1 MPPHEQTAAD
11 GNTESHNVVTAQPLR
26 DLPILKFPLLW
37 KPKTSTWRIHQKIGY
52 GYFLAIGIGFFGSLI
67 GMLVADYFQGQGV
80 EQLADAHVQSKL
92 LGDFKD
98 AAVTTQLQS
107 SRIACV
113 IQDSKQ
119 LEIEK
124 LRFRDSVARAKNLR
138 EQIKRY
144 IESNPA
150 WLATD
155 PRTLQALLD
164 AYTTS
169 LDSYAQATESRLQQL
184 DRLSL
189 TPEKIESVQQ
199 QLQWIVVGGEAKSLD
214 RHYAQ
219 LSKIMEIAHHQERQG
234 EVALEDAQGVEKLII
249 VLSMLTSVAI
259 AGIVSLRTSR
269 AIAQP
274 VVTVTQVAQQVA
286 KDSDFDLRVPVMT
299 KDEIGSLAT
308 SLNSLIERVSE
319 RTQELQQAKEVAE
332 AANLSKSQFLANMS
346 HELRTPLNAI
356 IGLSQLLHQDAQDL
370 GLDEQDFI
378 NDLQSINS
386 AGQHLLELINHI
398 LDLSKIEAGKMA
410 IYPETF
416 DLKELI
422 DHVAITVK
430 PLMAKN
436 ENLLE
441 VHCQESLGTLYAD
454 QTKLRQVLFNLLS
467 NAAKFTTHGRVTIT
481 VTREQVDKGEW
492 VYFRVCDTGI
502 GISEEQQHRLFQAFT
517 QGDASTTR
525 KYGGTGLGLA
535 ISRHF
540 CQMMGGEIGVASQVG
555 QGSTFTVRLP
565 GGVVN

>member
-1 MPPHEQTAAD
+1 
-11 GNTESHNVVTAQPLR
+11 LR
-26 DLPILKFPLLW
+26 DFPVLKFPLLW

-52 GYFLAIGIGFFGSLI
+52 GYFLAIGIGFFGSLT

-113 IQDSKQ
+113 IQDSRQ

-155 PRTLQALLD
+155 PRTLQALLQ

-199 QLQWIVVGGEAKSLD
+199 QLERMVVGEEAKSLD
-214 RHYAQ
+214 RYYGQ
-219 LSKIMEIAHHQERQG
+219 WSKILEIAHHQERQG

-286 KDSDFDLRVPVMT
+286 KDSNFKLRVPVMT

-308 SLNSLIERVSE
+308 SLNYLIERVSE

-378 NDLQSINS
+378 NDLQSINA

-398 LDLSKIEAGKMA
+398 LDLSKIEAGKMVL
-410 IYPETF
+410 YPETF
-416 DLKELI
+416 DLKKLI
-422 DHVAITVK
+422 DDVAITVK

-441 VHCQESLGTLYAD
+441 VHSQESLGTLHAD
-454 QTKLRQVLFNLLS
+454 QTKVRQVLFNLLS
-467 NAAKFTTHGRVTIT
+467 NAAKFTTQGRVTLT
-481 VTREQVDKGEW
+481 VTREQVGSSEW

-502 GISEEQQHRLFQAFT
+502 GISEEQQERLFQAFT

-565 GGVVN
+565 VGFVN

>member
-26 DLPILKFPLLW
+26 DFPVLKFPLLW

-52 GYFLAIGIGFFGSLI
+52 GYFLAIGIGFFGSLS

-98 AAVTTQLQS
+98 TAITAQLQS
-107 SRIACV
+107 SRMACLL
-113 IQDSKQ
+113 QDSRRLQ
-119 LEIEK
+119 IEK
-124 LRFRDSVARAKNLR
+124 VQFHHSVARAKNLR

-155 PRTLQALLD
+155 PRTLQALLQ

-184 DRLSL
+184 DPSLL
-189 TPEKIESVQQ
+189 TPEKIESVHQ
-199 QLQWIVVGGEAKSLD
+199 QLEQILVGEEAKSLE

-219 LSKIMEIAHHQERQG
+219 LSHILEIAHHQERQG

-259 AGIVSLRTSR
+259 AVIVGLRTSR

-286 KDSDFDLRVPVMT
+286 KDSNFKLRVPVMT

-308 SLNSLIERVSE
+308 SLNYLIERVSE

-356 IGLSQLLHQDAQDL
+356 IGLSQLLQQDAQDL
-370 GLDEQDFI
+370 GLYEQDFI

-386 AGQHLLELINHI
+386 AGQHLLELISHI

-410 IYPETF
+410 LYPETF

-422 DHVAITVK
+422 DDVAITVK

-441 VHCQESLGTLYAD
+441 VHSQESLGTLHAD
-454 QTKLRQVLFNLLS
+454 QTKVRQVLFNLLS
-467 NAAKFTTHGRVTIT
+467 NAAKFTTQGRVTLT
-481 VTREQVDKGEW
+481 VTREQVGSSEW

-502 GISEEQQHRLFQAFT
+502 GISEEQQERLFQAFT

-525 KYGGTGLGLA
+525 KYGGSGLGLA

-565 GGVVN
+565 VGFVN

>member
-1 MPPHEQTAAD
+1 
-11 GNTESHNVVTAQPLR
+11 
-26 DLPILKFPLLW
+26 
-37 KPKTSTWRIHQKIGY
+37 
-52 GYFLAIGIGFFGSLI
+52 
-67 GMLVADYFQGQGV
+67 
-80 EQLADAHVQSKL
+80 
-92 LGDFKD
+92 
-98 AAVTTQLQS
+98 
-107 SRIACV
+107 
-113 IQDSKQ
+113 
-119 LEIEK
+119 
-124 LRFRDSVARAKNLR
+124 
-138 EQIKRY
+138 
-144 IESNPA
+144 
-150 WLATD
+150 
-155 PRTLQALLD
+155 
-164 AYTTS
+164 
-169 LDSYAQATESRLQQL
+169 LQQL

-199 QLQWIVVGGEAKSLD
+199 QLERMVVGEEAKSLD
-214 RHYAQ
+214 RYYGQ
-219 LSKIMEIAHHQERQG
+219 WSKILEIAHHQERQG

-286 KDSDFDLRVPVMT
+286 KDSNFKLRVPVMT

-308 SLNSLIERVSE
+308 SLNYLIERVSE

-378 NDLQSINS
+378 NDLQSINA

-398 LDLSKIEAGKMA
+398 LDLSKIEAGKMVL
-410 IYPETF
+410 YPETF
-416 DLKELI
+416 DLKKLI
-422 DHVAITVK
+422 DDVAITVK

-441 VHCQESLGTLYAD
+441 VHSQESLGTLHAD
-454 QTKLRQVLFNLLS
+454 QTKVRQVLFNLLS
-467 NAAKFTTHGRVTIT
+467 NAAKFTTQGRVTLT

-502 GISEEQQHRLFQAFT
+502 GISEEQQERLFQAFT

-540 CQMMGGEIGVASQVG
+540 CQMMGGEIGVASRVG

-565 GGVVN
+565 VGFVN

>member
-11 GNTESHNVVTAQPLR
+11 GNTESHNVVTAHPLR
-26 DLPILKFPLLW
+26 DFPVLKFPLLW

-52 GYFLAIGIGFFGSLI
+52 GYFLAIGIGFFGSLT

-113 IQDSKQ
+113 IQDSRQ

-155 PRTLQALLD
+155 PRTLQALLQ

-199 QLQWIVVGGEAKSLD
+199 QLERMVVGEEAKSLD
-214 RHYAQ
+214 RYYGQ
-219 LSKIMEIAHHQERQG
+219 WSKILEIAHHQERQG

-286 KDSDFDLRVPVMT
+286 KDSNFKLRVPVMT

-308 SLNSLIERVSE
+308 SLNYLIERVSE

-378 NDLQSINS
+378 NDLQSINA

-398 LDLSKIEAGKMA
+398 LDLSKIEAGKMVL
-410 IYPETF
+410 YPETF
-416 DLKELI
+416 DLKKLI
-422 DHVAITVK
+422 DDVAITVK

-441 VHCQESLGTLYAD
+441 VHSQESLGTLHAD
-454 QTKLRQVLFNLLS
+454 QTKVRQVLFNLLS
-467 NAAKFTTHGRVTIT
+467 NAAKFTTQGRVTLT

-502 GISEEQQHRLFQAFT
+502 GISEEQQERLFQAFT

-565 GGVVN
+565 VGFVN